1 MTTRDP
7 AIDPEQHLVRAADA
21 AASAPVVLASQSPR
35 RRDLLDLVGI
45 AHRVRPADV
54 DESVRAGEAADA
66 YTVRLALEKGRAIA
80 AHEPGAVV
88 VAADT
93 TVVIDG
99 EILGKPADAADARA
113 MLARLPPLDAINW

>member
-7 AIDPEQHLVRAADA
+7 SLDPAHLVRAAVA
-21 AASAPVVLASQSPR
+21 AAAVPVVLASQSPR

-45 AHRVRPADV
+45 PHTVRPADV
-54 DESVRAGEAADA
+54 DESVRAGEAPAAYVERLAREKARAAAHAAAAAGMDADA
-66 YTVRLALEKGRAIA
+66 VI
-80 AHEPGAVV
+80 

-99 EILGKPADAADARA
+99 EILGKPADHADATA
-113 MLARLPPLDAINW
+113 ML